1 MLEGRKACSLHLQ
14 RRSPRR
20 LAHRRHRHPQR
31 GRTVA
36 LEEDVRGCERKKN
49 LNLLLLLLGSLGPS
63 TVTCNKHLNQYVKE
77 TKLGFSI

>member
-36 LEEDVRGCERKKN
+36 LEEDVRGCERKKDFE
-49 LNLLLLLLGSLGPS
+49 L
-63 TVTCNKHLNQYVKE
+63 TFVTSRLPGAVNCYL
-77 TKLGFSI
+77 

>member
-14 RRSPRR
+14 RRSLRR

-36 LEEDVRGCERKKN
+36 LGEDVRICERKKDFE
-49 LNLLLLLLGSLGPS
+49 L
-63 TVTCNKHLNQYVKE
+63 TFVTSRLPGAVNCYL
-77 TKLGFSI
+77 